1 MKICKQYVVIKISM
15 PVKRKSKVPA
25 AYSRRQNP
33 EKIVTQNLLD
43 GFVSK
48 GSRGEALI
56 EEILGSP
63 LKKISLNGLIQV
75 ASLISDIANIQFP
88 RNYKRKKDLIVKWFQ
103 DNEDIINTKKKYLQI
118 KYEENNEN
126 PDIMK

>member
-1 MKICKQYVVIKISM
+1 M

-118 KYEENNEN
+118 KYEETNEN